1 MADLP
6 TRPNSREE
14 QYLAD
19 IAGLDVQ
26 TPACPYSRK
35 EAYYEAI
42 GERLDVIEEDID
54 DLEAEVEELKNNPD
68 VVDIVPTYAALQAYD
83 TSTLT
88 DKDIIRVLADE
99 THDGAS
105 TYYRWS
111 AETSSFTYIGEA
123 GDYYTKAQMDI
134 LLDGKEAKTI
144 VGTSAPTTATAAE
157 NIGQKYYDST
167 NDKWYHCSAITAQ
180 GTDPE
185 TYTYTWDRIGGGFAG
200 ASVDNTT
207 LVLDADMVRVSGT
220 KIIFEENE

>member
-6 TRPNSREE
+6 NCPSSREE

-19 IAGLDVQ
+19 LAGQDVEI
-26 TPACPYSRK
+26 PACPYSRK

-42 GERLDVIEEDID
+42 GGRLDVIEEDID

-111 AETSSFTYIGEA
+111 ASTSSFTYIGEV
-123 GDYYTKAQMDI
+123 GDYYTKAQVDA
-134 LLDGKEAKTI
+134 LLDEKEAKTI
-144 VGTSAPTTATAAE
+144 VGTTAPTTATEAE

-167 NDKWYHCSAITAQ
+167 NNKWYQCSAITAQ
-180 GTDPE
+180 GTTPE
-185 TYTYTWDRIGGGFAG
+185 TYTYTWDEIGGG
-200 ASVDNTT
+200 T
-207 LVLDADMVRVSGT
+207 LPTVVNHTLTFG
-220 KIIFEENE
+220 EQ